1 VTPTAASSAPVLGD
15 AATPYSNHMD
25 IGVSMKVDRDPAF
38 NTYICNLIIDVL
50 SELAMVLVPK
60 LAGLE
65 FTEEIELQA
74 LYDEMKD

>member
-1 VTPTAASSAPVLGD
+1 
-15 AATPYSNHMD
+15 MD